1 MSLDIS
7 ITPILGSGVRYA
19 VPLVL
24 AAMGGLMSERSGTVD
39 IGLEGKMLIAAFAAA
54 TTAALLGTDGSM
66 APLTVMMLSVL
77 AAIAA
82 STFFAMLH
90 GFATI
95 SQKSDHTISGLAINI
110 LASGLTM
117 FLGHAIFKQGG
128 QTPLLNDNLRFTR
141 IVLPGAEA
149 MKDIPFIGPFYSQ
162 VISGHYLLAYI
173 AVLAVA
179 ATSFILFRTRLGLHI
194 RAVGEEPNA
203 VDTAGLSVNRLRYT
217 ALLWTG
223 LMCGLAGVTLSM
235 AQNGGFVREMSAGMG
250 YMALAA
256 VIFGKWRPWQTLL
269 ACFLFGLSTALSD
282 ALSGRTIAG
291 VQVPSQFFNA
301 LPYILTVIL
310 LAGFVGKS
318 IAPKAVGRPYVK
330 ER

>member
-1 MSLDIS
+1 MDIS

-24 AAMGGLMSERSGTVD
+24 AAMGGLMAERSGTVD
-39 IGLEGKMLIAAFAAA
+39 IGLEGKMLLAAFAAA
-54 TTAALLGTDGSM
+54 TTAVLLGESGSM
-66 APLTVMMLSVL
+66 SPLLVMTLSVL
-77 AAIAA
+77 AAIAV
-82 STFFAMLH
+82 SVFFSMLH

-110 LASGLTM
+110 LASGLTL
-117 FLGHAIFKQGG
+117 FLGHAIFQQGG
-128 QTPLLNDNLRFTR
+128 QTPLIKDDIRFTR
-141 IVLPGAEA
+141 ITLPGADA
-149 MKDIPFIGPFYSQ
+149 IKDVPIIGPFYNQ
-162 VISGHYLLAYI
+162 VISGHHLLAYV

-179 ATSFILFRTRLGLHI
+179 VTSFILFRTRFGLHI

-217 ALLWTG
+217 ALIWTG
-223 LMCGLAGVTLSM
+223 IMCGLAGVTLSM

-256 VIFGKWRPWQTLL
+256 VIFGKWRPWPTLF
-269 ACFLFGLSTALSD
+269 ACYLFGLLNALSD
-282 ALSGRTIAG
+282 ALSGRSIGG

-301 LPYILTVIL
+301 MPYILTVIL

-318 IAPKAVGRPYVK
+318 IGPKAVGRPYVK